1 MPAVVIGTVIE
12 PYPHAVK
19 AKHVDHGIV
28 KFPVNVH
35 GIWIER
41 SKMSGN
47 VTLKARQNDVTLQF
61 ILDRDDCDYLAKL
74 LRGD

>member
-1 MPAVVIGTVIE
+1 MPAAVIGSGIE

-35 GIWIER
+35 GIWVDR
-41 SKMSGN
+41 SEMSGQ
-47 VTLKARQNDVTLQF
+47 VTLKVRQNDVILQF
-61 ILDRDDCDYLAKL
+61 VLDQDDCEHLARL
-74 LRGD
+74 LQG